1 MKALRMERR
10 PTRFVAAYLAS
21 TFGSGRGAGVGP
33 LRLGDGP
40 SPRDLG
46 PGWTPVTPLL
56 AGICGSDLATV
67 DGRASR
73 SFESIVSFP
82 FIPGHEIVALA
93 ERAGIDAH
101 GQAFEAGTRIAI
113 QPVLGCAAR
122 GLALCRFCQA
132 SEVGRC
138 GNLAHGHLRPG
149 LQTGYCADTG
159 GGWSDG
165 PLMAHQSQI
174 FVVPEVLTDDE
185 AVMVEP
191 MACAL
196 HAALRCPIDVTDT
209 VAVIGAGTLGLGV
222 IGALNFLSD
231 AYGLARPHKIIVGAK
246 YSHQQRSAKDLGATD
261 VVEPKQLDRAVRA
274 AVHAGSMGFSGH
286 LGELSGGAN
295 VTFDCV
301 GSADSIAQALRI
313 TAPGGR
319 IVLVGMPGKIS
330 VDLAPLWR
338 REIELIGA
346 YAYGVEQLGDVSI
359 PTFDLA
365 FEFVVAKGL
374 GNLVSARY
382 PIDRFEEALA
392 HAGQAGSRGA
402 TKIVFES
409 SRSTKHRKDDA

>member
-21 TFGSGRGAGVGP
+21 ALGAGRGAGVGP

-40 SPRDLG
+40 APQDLG
-46 PGWTPVTPLL
+46 ATWIPVTPLL

-82 FIPGHEIVALA
+82 FVPGHEIVGIA
-93 ERAGIDAH
+93 ERDGTDAK
-101 GQAFEAGTRIAI
+101 GQAFSAGTRIAI

-122 GLALCRFCQA
+122 GVALCDTCSQGQ
-132 SEVGRC
+132 VGRC
-138 GNLAHGHLRPG
+138 GNLVHGHLRPG

-159 GGWSDG
+159 GGWSEG
-165 PLMAHQSQI
+165 PVMAHASQI
-174 FVVPEVLTDDE
+174 FVVPESLSDNE
-185 AVMVEP
+185 AVMAEP

-196 HAALRCPIDVTDT
+196 HAALRSPLSEDDT

-222 IGALNFLSD
+222 VAAIDFLHHEH
-231 AYGLARPHKIIVGAK
+231 GTMKPRRVIVGAR
-246 YSHQQRSAKDLGATD
+246 YSHQRSLAVSLGAD
-261 VVEPKQLDRAVRA
+261 EVVESKQLSRAVRSA
-274 AVHAGSMGFSGH
+274 TRSGSIGSSEQ
-286 LGELSGGAN
+286 LTELAGGATI
-295 VTFDCV
+295 TFDCV
-301 GSADSIAQALRI
+301 GSGESIAEALRI

-319 IVLVGMPGKIS
+319 IILVGMPAKASI
-330 VDLAPLWR
+330 DLAPLWR

-346 YAYGVEQLGDVSI
+346 YAYGVESI
-359 PTFDLA
+359 QGQAVATFDLA
-365 FEFVVAKGL
+365 FSFIAAKQL
-374 GNLVSARY
+374 GALVSAHY
-382 PIDRFEEALA
+382 PLERFEEALA

-409 SRSTKHRKDDA
+409 SRSFKHRKDDQ

>member
-21 TFGSGRGAGVGP
+21 ALGAGRGAGVGP
-33 LRLGDGP
+33 LRLSDGAA
-40 SPRDLG
+40 PRELG
-46 PGWTPVTPLL
+46 AAWTPVTPLL

-82 FIPGHEIVALA
+82 FVPGHEIV
-93 ERAGIDAH
+93 GIADRDGMDAK
-101 GQAFEAGTRIAI
+101 GQAFDAGTRVAI

-122 GLALCRFCQA
+122 GIKLCEAC
-132 SEVGRC
+132 SSGSVGRC
-138 GNLAHGHLRPG
+138 GNLGHGHLRPG

-159 GGWSDG
+159 GGWSEG
-165 PLMAHQSQI
+165 PLMAHSSQI
-174 FVVPEVLTDDE
+174 FQVPAALSDDQ

-196 HAALRCPIDVTDT
+196 HAALRGRLRESDT
-209 VAVIGAGTLGLGV
+209 VAIIGAGTLGLGV
-222 IGALNFLSD
+222 VAAIDFLHH
-231 AYGLARPHKIIVGAK
+231 AYGTAKPTQVIVGAR
-246 YSHQQRSAKDLGATD
+246 YPHQRSHALLLGAD
-261 VVEPKQLDRAVRA
+261 QVVEPHHLGRAVRA
-274 AVHAGSMGFSGH
+274 AVHVGSTSSSEQ
-286 LGELSGGAN
+286 LGELAGGSS

-301 GSADSIAQALRI
+301 GSAESIAEALRI

-319 IVLVGMPGKIS
+319 IILVGMPSKAAI
-330 VDLAPLWR
+330 DLAPLWR

-346 YAYGVEQLGDVSI
+346 YAYGVERIGDESLA
-359 PTFDLA
+359 TFDIA
-365 FEFVVAKGL
+365 FAFVAAKDL
-374 GNLVSARY
+374 GTLVSARY
-382 PIDRFEEALA
+382 SIDRFEEALI

-409 SRSTKHRKDDA
+409 SRSLKHRKADA